1 MHRAG
6 AHGTARIDWCTI
18 EAGASEMD
26 PAIIPVTLIGA
37 GFIVQLIVQQGITS
51 RYDYRCGNCGQ
62 TFSLTP
68 LAASVV
74 PHRFGGSKLARC
86 PHCGVRSWVW
96 PVPKQ

>member
-1 MHRAG
+1 
-6 AHGTARIDWCTI
+6 
-18 EAGASEMD
+18 MD

-37 GFIVQLIVQQGITS
+37 GLIVQLFVQQGITS
-51 RYDYRCGNCGQ
+51 RYDYQCGNCGQ

-68 LAASVV
+68 LAASVA

-86 PHCGVRSWVW
+86 PHCGARSWVW